1 MIFKDSKVYDIL
13 KLIALLALPI
23 GTFISTFCG
32 VWGIPYGE
40 QIMQTFAALDVLV
53 GTLVTASKMAYD
65 KQKTDGQE

>member
-32 VWGIPYGE
+32 GWGIPHGE

-53 GTLVTASKMAYD
+53 GALVTTSKVAYD
-65 KQKTDGQE
+65 KEANNQE